1 MDVEQPRRIGDRG
14 VTAVEDPDLHQF
26 VGRNVGRERDPD
38 GLQRRPPGREPVLH
52 HPLPELFAEDRPIV
66 LKAALVAQKR
76 PFPVGRRR
84 RDAVD
89 HRIGEGDAPANP
101 AREFGIGELS
111 EAGDGVLGDMT
122 VAGDVVAG
130 HHGERRNSCGAA
142 ALERGG
148 DEAKRRLR
156 RFRVLGVV
164 DDVGMGGIEMLGRW
178 RDVVAAL
185 GDGQRDDAS
194 ARLGERVHERR
205 DIVRPDKIDHRT
217 GDADM
222 RRLRLLLDDCRQ
234 PVLFLKLLTDR
245 DVRIA
250 HPRPDDRP
258 VVIAPGVEQI
268 VEIDRLMRAVK
279 VADANMNDA
288 GAKVRASIFRRRDAC
303 RQARERCG

>member
-1 MDVEQPRRIGDRG
+1 MLGGGGTTGWISLLVSVSRNARICCVRHRLVNEMDVEQPGRIGDRG
-14 VTAVEDPDLHQF
+14 VTAVEDPDLHEF
-26 VGRNVGRERDPD
+26 IWRDVGRERDPD
-38 GLQRRPPGREPVLH
+38 RLQRRPPGRELVLH

-76 PFPVGRRR
+76 AFPVGRRR

-89 HRIGEGDAPANP
+89 HRIGKCDVGANP
-101 AREFGIGELS
+101 ARELGIGKLR

-122 VAGDVVAG
+122 VAGDIVAG
-130 HHGERRNSCGAA
+130 HHGERRNSCGPA

-156 RFRVLGVV
+156 RVRMLGVV
-164 DDVGMGGIEMLGRW
+164 DDIGMGGIEMLGRR

-194 ARLGERVHERR
+194 ARLGERVEQRR
-205 DIVRPDKIDHRT
+205 DIVRPDEIDHRT

-222 RRLRLLLDDCRQ
+222 RRIRLLLDDRRQ

-245 DVRIA
+245 HVRIA
-250 HPRPDDRP
+250 HSDPM
-258 VVIAPGVEQI
+258 IAQ
-268 VEIDRLMRAVK
+268 
-279 VADANMNDA
+279 
-288 GAKVRASIFRRRDAC
+288 S
-303 RQARERCG
+303 